1 MRIIFDSFSTYCHH
15 LCNRKIYTILNA
27 LRLKTVFFM
36 HYIMEFHIIYTFS
49 CRLLQLQICCCL
61 RQVVIV
67 VLVVGVLG
75 VASCTLQKYFHN
87 FYHDCN
93 SRPKVLHSK
102 SLVFGQL
109 SVWKRHEM
117 VGKEKGLQGGRGEK
131 LFMLTMSSQQISELI
146 SSFRAQLFST
156 ITITISSTNTHCTH
170 C

>member
-1 MRIIFDSFSTYCHH
+1 MLNVAYAYYFRFLFDLLSSFMQH
-15 LCNRKIYTILNA
+15 KYTILNA

-36 HYIMEFHIIYTFS
+36 HYIIEFHFIYKFS

-61 RQVVIV
+61 CQVVIV
-67 VLVVGVLG
+67 VVVFG

-109 SVWKRHEM
+109 FSVEKARDGWK
-117 VGKEKGLQGGRGEK
+117 GRSCREGDVAK
-131 LFMLTMSSQQISELI
+131 N
-146 SSFRAQLFST
+146 FS
-156 ITITISSTNTHCTH
+156 C
-170 C
+170 